1 MKRQELEG
9 GSCLEQHPD
18 HLRRL
23 NLGQQSRRLHA
34 KAVANSQKK
43 MATHGQQALARGR
56 KEEAACNCKE
66 AAVCSWKEEA
76 CSWKEEACSW
86 KEEACSWKEEVC
98 SWKEE
103 ACSWKEGACSWKE
116 LDLEDE
122 ITSMEWAMVAHKDW
136 AHGVRIQPGD
146 VLLCVW
152 CVQFC

>member
-18 HLRRL
+18 HLQRL

-56 KEEAACNCKE
+56 KEEEACNCKE
-66 AAVCSWKEEA
+66 AA
-76 CSWKEEACSW
+76 
-86 KEEACSWKEEVC
+86 VC

>member
-1 MKRQELEG
+1 MKHQELEG

-76 CSWKEEACSW
+76 CSWKE
-86 KEEACSWKEEVC
+86 
-98 SWKEE
+98 
-103 ACSWKEGACSWKE
+103 GACSWKE

-122 ITSMEWAMVAHKDW
+122 ITSMEWATVAHKDW